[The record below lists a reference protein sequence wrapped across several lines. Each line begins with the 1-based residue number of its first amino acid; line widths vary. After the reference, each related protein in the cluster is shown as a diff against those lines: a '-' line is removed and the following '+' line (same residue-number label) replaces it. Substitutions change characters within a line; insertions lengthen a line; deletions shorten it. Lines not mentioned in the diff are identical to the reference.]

1 MHLKCI
7 CLVLF
12 LILGKSKIR
21 RKDAILLKPKFF
33 TYYQLLY
40 YLFHIKKNP
49 VWDNMQY
56 VQFKWVHYEVSTLL
70 PYNDEI
76 MFENSLML
84 NQTGN
89 VQLSSMIHIF
99 KSLTQNA
106 KNIFLI
112 MVQAVLNPSNAKK
125 SKLFFNF
132 SNKNLCFLK

>member
-1 MHLKCI
+1 
-7 CLVLF
+7 
-12 LILGKSKIR
+12 
-21 RKDAILLKPKFF
+21 
-33 TYYQLLY
+33 
-40 YLFHIKKNP
+40 
-49 VWDNMQY
+49 MQY
-56 VQFKWVHYEVSTLL
+56 VSFKWVHYEVSTLM

-125 SKLFFNF
+125 SIIKKTIN
-132 SNKNLCFLK
+132 FLKKL

>member
-1 MHLKCI
+1 
-7 CLVLF
+7 
-12 LILGKSKIR
+12 
-21 RKDAILLKPKFF
+21 
-33 TYYQLLY
+33 
-40 YLFHIKKNP
+40 
-49 VWDNMQY
+49 MQH
-56 VQFKWVHYEVSTLL
+56 VSFKWVNYEVSTLL

-112 MVQAVLNPSNAKK
+112 MVQAVLNPTNAKK
-125 SKLFFNF
+125 SKHA
-132 SNKNLCFLK
+132 K